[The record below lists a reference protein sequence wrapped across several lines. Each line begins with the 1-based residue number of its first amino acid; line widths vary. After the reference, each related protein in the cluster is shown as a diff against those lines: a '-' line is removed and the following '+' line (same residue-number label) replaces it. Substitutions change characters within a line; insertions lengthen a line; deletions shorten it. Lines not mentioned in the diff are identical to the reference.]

1 MKPNDFTS
9 YVAKL
14 AEIHGKNSELHMGQY
29 KELYLQNRQWA
40 YARMDHNSAV
50 VTALNNDE
58 QPAVFYVTLPM
69 KAELAF
75 DLQTE
80 ETIPIEP
87 DNRIMIRLEANA
99 GRMIKV
105 K

>member
-40 YARMDHNSAV
+40 YARVDHNSAV
-50 VTALNNDE
+50 VTALN
-58 QPAVFYVTLPM
+58 
-69 KAELAF
+69 
-75 DLQTE
+75 
-80 ETIPIEP
+80 
-87 DNRIMIRLEANA
+87 
-99 GRMIKV
+99 
-105 K
+105 

>member
-40 YARMDHNSAV
+40 YARVDHNSAV

-58 QPAVFYVTLPM
+58 QPAVFYVTLPK
-69 KAELAF
+69 KAEHAI
-75 DLQTE
+75 DQQTQQTITLE
-80 ETIPIEP
+80 PETLII
-87 DNRIMIRLEANA
+87 IRHTSKD